1 MRKILVIDD
10 DPHIADVIEQYFD
23 GPEYAVCTLVQG
35 EKASETVSRIMPDLI
50 LLDLK
55 LPDIYGMDILKD
67 LKRRGFQVPI
77 VIITGN
83 VSAEVAIEAMKEG
96 AYEYLPKPFS
106 LAELGRL
113 VDRLLAR
120 AGETKTASSLQEQ
133 FHDAQGTEEFVGRSP
148 EIMKIAKIIGHAA
161 SSDAPILLKGESGT
175 GKELIAKIIHQNSRR
190 KDKPFMVVSCAYPSG
205 EMLEDE
211 LFGRSGK
218 TDQAPGHGG
227 KLELCNGGTIFLDDI
242 ERLGLSTQGKL
253 LEVLKSG
260 EISTMENP
268 NVKIDI
274 RIIAASSGDLTKSG
288 NEGKFL
294 QELFYNLRVISIF
307 VPPLRERKSDIPI
320 LARHFLN
327 KYRNRSQKMI
337 VDISPEAMK
346 LLMTYCWPGNVR
358 ELENNIYSAM
368 EISLGDQILP
378 EHLPIF
384 YSTQLPAQLN
394 FLPGEDDCTHLFMQT
409 LEPLASRLFK
419 DFRGEIHDRLIDS
432 LEKAVISM
440 ALKHCQGN
448 QVKAAELLGISR
460 NTLRER
466 MSNFGLYQKK
476 EPAG

>member
-35 EKASETVSRIMPDLI
+35 EKASETVSRIEPDLI

-55 LPDIYGMDILKD
+55 LPDIYGMDILRD
-67 LKRRGFQVPI
+67 LKKKGFQVPI

-83 VSAEVAIEAMKEG
+83 VSAGVAMEAMKEG

-106 LAELGRL
+106 LAELARL
-113 VDRLLAR
+113 VDRLLAK
-120 AGETKTASSLQEQ
+120 AVEIKTVSPLREQYPDTQE
-133 FHDAQGTEEFVGRSP
+133 TEEFVGRSS
-148 EIMKIAKIIGHAA
+148 EIVKIAKIVGHAA
-161 SSDAPILLKGESGT
+161 SSDAPILLTGESGT
-175 GKELIAKIIHQNSRR
+175 GKELIARIIHRNSRR
-190 KDKPFMVVSCAYPSG
+190 KDTPFMVVSCAYPSA

-211 LFGRSGK
+211 LFGQSGK
-218 TDQAPGHGG
+218 TDQAPENAG
-227 KLELCNGGTIFLDDI
+227 KLELCHGGTVFLDDV
-242 ERLGLSTQGKL
+242 ERMGLSTQGKL
-253 LEVLKSG
+253 LKVLKSG
-260 EISTMENP
+260 EISSRENP

-288 NEGKFL
+288 NEGKFM

-307 VPPLRERKSDIPI
+307 VPPLRERKSDIPV
-320 LARHFLN
+320 LARHFLKKYCN
-327 KYRNRSQKMI
+327 KSQKMI

-346 LLMTYCWPGNVR
+346 LLMTYGWPGNVR

-368 EISLGDQILP
+368 EISPGDQILP

-384 YSTQLPAQLN
+384 YSGHLPDQSN
-394 FLPGEDDCTHLFMQT
+394 FPPGEDDCTHLFMQT
-409 LEPLASRLFK
+409 LEPLVSKLFK
-419 DFRGEIHDRLIDS
+419 DFKGEVHDRLIGS
-432 LEKAVISM
+432 LEKALISM

-476 EPAG
+476 ESAG